1 MEADRIRVAVVYAL
15 AEEQT
20 TVELELRQGA
30 TVADALA
37 ASRLQEILP
46 GNSFAGFRI
55 GVWGAL
61 VLAHTE
67 LRDRDRVEI
76 YRELVAD
83 PKQARRQRARQQR
96 ASRMRR

>member
-1 MEADRIRVAVVYAL
+1 
-15 AEEQT
+15 
-20 TVELELRQGA
+20 
-30 TVADALA
+30 
-37 ASRLQEILP
+37 LP

-55 GVWGAL
+55 GVWGAT
-61 VLAHTE
+61 VLPDTA

-96 ASRMRR
+96 VSRARR

>member
-1 MEADRIRVAVVYAL
+1 MKIRVAVVYAL
-15 AEEQT
+15 PEEQT
-20 TVELELRQGA
+20 IVELELRQGA
-30 TVADALA
+30 TVADALT

-55 GVWGAL
+55 GIWGAS
-61 VLAHTE
+61 VSPHTE

-83 PKQARRQRARQQR
+83 PKQARRRRARQQR
-96 ASRMRR
+96 VSRMRR

>member
-1 MEADRIRVAVVYAL
+1 MRIRVEVVYAL
-15 AEEQT
+15 PEAQVI
-20 TVELELRQGA
+20 VELDLRQGA
-30 TVADALA
+30 TVADALN

-46 GNSFAGFRI
+46 GNSFAGFRA
-55 GVWGAL
+55 GVWGAS
-61 VLAHTE
+61 VSPDTE

-96 ASRMRR
+96 VSRMRR

>member
-1 MEADRIRVAVVYAL
+1 MKIRVAVVYAL
-15 AEEQT
+15 PEAQT
-20 TVELELRQGA
+20 IVKLELQQGA

-46 GNSFAGFRI
+46 GNSFAGIRI
-55 GVWGAL
+55 GVWGAA
-61 VLAHTE
+61 VLPDTE

-83 PKQARRQRARQQR
+83 PKQARRQRARR
-96 ASRMRR
+96 HRVPGIRR

>member
-1 MEADRIRVAVVYAL
+1 MKIRVEVVYAL
-15 AEEQT
+15 PQAQT
-20 TVELELRQGA
+20 IVELELRLGA
-30 TVADALA
+30 TVADALT

-55 GVWGAL
+55 GVWGAT
-61 VLAHTE
+61 VLPDTE

-96 ASRMRR
+96 VSRARR